1 MAEDCHLLNC
11 VTAYIGLG
19 SNLDQPIQQIKQ
31 ALHTLAELPQTC
43 VVTKSALYRSAPLGP
58 QDQPD
63 YVNAVAA
70 LQTQLSAQALLH
82 GLQQIEQHQG
92 RRRDGVKWGAR
103 TLDLDILLYADQIIS
118 SQNLVIPH
126 PQMHNRSFVLYPLFA
141 IAPDIVIPG
150 KGKLSKLLE
159 TCPPDGLRKIEQ
171 AD

>member
-19 SNLDQPIQQIKQ
+19 SNLDQPIQQIKR
-31 ALHTLAELPQTC
+31 ALKTLTELPQTH
-43 VVTKSALYRSAPLGP
+43 VVAKSALYRSAPLGP

-70 LQTQLSAQALLH
+70 LKTQLPAQALLH
-82 GLQQIEQHQG
+82 ELQQIELQQG
-92 RRRDGVKWGAR
+92 RRRGVKWGAR
-103 TLDLDILLYADQIIS
+103 TLDLDILLYADQMIS
-118 SQNLVIPH
+118 SANLIVPH
-126 PQMHNRSFVLYPLFA
+126 PQLHNRSFVLYPLFA

-159 TCPPDGLRKIEQ
+159 TCPPDGLRKIDE